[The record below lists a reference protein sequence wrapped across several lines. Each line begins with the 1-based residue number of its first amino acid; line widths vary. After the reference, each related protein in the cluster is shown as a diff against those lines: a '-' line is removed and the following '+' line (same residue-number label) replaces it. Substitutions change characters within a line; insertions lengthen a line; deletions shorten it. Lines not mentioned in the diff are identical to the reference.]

1 MAAVLYRQKLRC
13 IHVSGSFYLLLSGH
27 WFKEDYLYHTCASYG
42 FRVHSPYFRSGFF
55 MIIAGQL
62 FKSAQI
68 RRVLPAAFPAVE
80 VSSYDQLMAFIG
92 SSVGEDRRMRFGKW
106 FNITESDNINFFS
119 QSDKLLI
126 IMEDGIGIFKL
137 AGSNLFS
144 CNYCLRRS
152 RALRCLQM

>member
-1 MAAVLYRQKLRC
+1 
-13 IHVSGSFYLLLSGH
+13 
-27 WFKEDYLYHTCASYG
+27 
-42 FRVHSPYFRSGFF
+42 

-62 FKSAQI
+62 FKSAHI

-92 SSVGEDRRMRFGKW
+92 SSVGEDRRMRFGKR
-106 FNITESDNINFFS
+106 FNITESDNINFLS

-137 AGSNLFS
+137 AGSIYFRVITVYADPGLFAFFFDNLLMMLQFT
-144 CNYCLRRS
+144 YCCDYYRERFRIYCGAEPEDMNPSIRKEMLKFLES
-152 RALRCLQM
+152 AFTFEEQDK